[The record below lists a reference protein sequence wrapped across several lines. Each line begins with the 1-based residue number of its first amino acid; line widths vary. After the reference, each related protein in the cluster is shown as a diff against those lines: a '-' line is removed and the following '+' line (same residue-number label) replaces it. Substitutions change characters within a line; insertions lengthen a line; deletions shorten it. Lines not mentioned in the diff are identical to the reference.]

1 MTSGADSGI
10 SASHSFGRWRFD
22 ANTGDLLDGASSTRL
37 EPQVAKLLDYFL
49 RHQNTLISR
58 DELMAAVWENRIV
71 SDDAINRCISILR
84 QILSPDEKN
93 AFIETVVRR
102 GFVGHFPAPP
112 AEPAPTEQ
120 RPRRRNYVILAALAA
135 VAAIIAYGAFRS
147 FPDSPPQA
155 PETKREGTPVVAVL
169 PFVSTGL
176 ADDTEFFANGMH
188 DDLLTQLAQLQSLR
202 VISRTSVL
210 GYRDSQRNIREIGR
224 ELGADAILEGGVQ
237 RVGDQIR
244 FNVQLIDARSD
255 GHLWAQ
261 QYDRELS
268 PANIFEVQAEIA
280 RAIVAALRA
289 ALTEQDVT
297 QLRVLPT
304 ENMAAYRAYRQA
316 MEIRSAVGFHTP
328 EYILA
333 LEEAVAVDPE
343 FVRAWA
349 ELAGALS
356 FANIARQEPASIQ
369 RVEQILEHIRSLA
382 PNSAEYLIAQAYY
395 TYYLLKDN
403 ERAYDLIKQAQIL
416 RPSDVWVV
424 ELKSWIE
431 RRRGDHSAKIE
442 SVRLARTLDP
452 KNPLWTVML
461 ANSLAIDHQYDEA
474 SQVIEHSAMQ
484 NFELAALRGIL
495 RLRDDPDRGRPAED
509 LAALEKEYGVIAN
522 PEDRWDAH
530 IASRDYAAAEEFL
543 NAVEAAG
550 EHEHDWRIDI
560 RFSLDVSQV
569 VTYWFLRASDRLE
582 PLLAQGRSYLDA
594 SRNANGDFQ
603 DNNQYLV
610 MAFVTA
616 AEGNREETERLIR
629 HWRREAGKD
638 LAELVNLRHQAC
650 RALGMAA
657 ATSAAVECIR
667 AGLAAPSLVM
677 PFVEPY
683 LPYYDSMRNEA
694 EFVDLLAEIQNQ

>member
-1 MTSGADSGI
+1 
-10 SASHSFGRWRFD
+10 
-22 ANTGDLLDGASSTRL
+22 
-37 EPQVAKLLDYFL
+37 
-49 RHQNTLISR
+49 
-58 DELMAAVWENRIV
+58 MAAVWENRIV

-84 QILSPDEKN
+84 QILSPDDKN

-135 VAAIIAYGAFRS
+135 VAAIIVYGAFRS
-147 FPDSPPQA
+147 FPVSPAQA

-176 ADDTEFFANGMH
+176 ADDSGFFANGMH
-188 DDLLTQLAQLQSLR
+188 EDLLTQLAQLQSLR

-333 LEEAVAVDPE
+333 LEEAVTVDPE

-356 FANIARQEPASIQ
+356 FAHFARQEPASIQ

-382 PNSAEYLIAQAYY
+382 PNSADYLIAQAYY
-395 TYYLLKDN
+395 TYYLLKDY
-403 ERAYDLIKQAQIL
+403 ERAYDLIKQAQNL

-431 RRRGDHSAKIE
+431 RRLGDYSAKIE
-442 SVRLARTLDP
+442 SLRLARTLDP
-452 KNPLWTVML
+452 KNPLWTVTL
-461 ANSLAIDHQYDEA
+461 ANNLAIDHQYDEA

-495 RLRDDPDRGRPAED
+495 RLRDDPDRGRRAED
-509 LAALEKEYGVIAN
+509 LAALEQEYGVIAN
-522 PEDRWDAH
+522 PEDRWEAH

-550 EHEHDWRIDI
+550 EHEHDWGIDI
-560 RFSLDVSQV
+560 LFSLDVSQV

-594 SRNANGDFQ
+594 SRNADGDFQ

-629 HWRREAGKD
+629 HWCREARND
-638 LAELVNLRHQAC
+638 LAELANLRHQAC

-694 EFVDLLAEIQNQ
+694 EFVDLLADIQSQ